1 MESVKSKIHQEEN
14 NLKDLKA
21 SFNELMKKLKSETK
35 EHLFAEAIVEKA
47 RRLMCFY
54 FGEYVSYYDL
64 DHKRFGYNYKV
75 REGSKWSE
83 SKKGFVKTDDCIIT
97 DDFGNRIGFICELNE
112 IFTVMYSEETFGA
125 WCWFCKEKKYKNS
138 LEMFITDCKSN
149 KLDFLEIYNN
159 YLGRKERTNH
169 IFEIINEPSL
179 KLKNMVLCI
188 TKLK

>member
-1 MESVKSKIHQEEN
+1 MESAKNRIHNKEQ

-21 SFNELMKKLKSETK
+21 SFNEVMKKLKSETTQYD
-35 EHLFAEAIVEKA
+35 ADTISEKS

-54 FGEYVSYYDL
+54 FGEYVSDYDL
-64 DHKRFGYNYKV
+64 GHKRFGYNYKV

-83 SKKGFVKTDDCIIT
+83 SKGGFTKTNDCCII

-112 IFTVMYSEETFGA
+112 IFTVMYSEEIFGV

-138 LEMFITDCKSN
+138 LEMFISDCKSN
-149 KLDFLEIYNN
+149 KLNFLEIYNN